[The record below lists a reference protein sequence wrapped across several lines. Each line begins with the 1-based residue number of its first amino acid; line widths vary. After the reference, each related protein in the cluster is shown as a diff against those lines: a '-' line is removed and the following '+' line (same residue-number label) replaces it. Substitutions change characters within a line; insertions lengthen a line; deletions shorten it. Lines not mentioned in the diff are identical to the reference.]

1 MLVRNISLFAA
12 LSVLMTGC
20 AAFPSFPTNEG
31 SRVAETTWLALDAID
46 TAQTMQFVK
55 KPACYHEA
63 DPFAA
68 RIYGSADPPAARVLA
83 VNAVLALVHPTV
95 SRWFDDHA
103 EAAYEA
109 DDDTVGLWY
118 VGRGLWHLISIAASA
133 KSVATNFGH
142 GITPFGARCDAGQ

>member
-1 MLVRNISLFAA
+1 MSIRKLAILAA
-12 LSVLMTGC
+12 LSAAMTGC
-20 AAFPSFPTNEG
+20 AAFPTFPTNDG
-31 SRVAETTWLALDAID
+31 SRAAETAWLALDAID
-46 TAQTMQFVK
+46 TAQTVQFTRH
-55 KPACYHEA
+55 PACYHEA

-68 RIYGSADPPAARVLA
+68 RLYGSSTPPPGRVLA
-83 VNAVLALVHPTV
+83 VNTVLALVHPAV

-133 KSVATNFGH
+133 KSVANNFGH
-142 GITPFGARCDAGQ
+142 GITPFGARCDASQ